1 MHACSD
7 ATFMSV
13 VVDLDVM
20 NKRESEGVSTDMEW
34 EWFRKFLMRHKRSLD
49 VSELVTDASFVVQKL
64 VKDVKGIYSFNLF
77 LNALT

>member
-1 MHACSD
+1 
-7 ATFMSV
+7 
-13 VVDLDVM
+13 
-20 NKRESEGVSTDMEW
+20 
-34 EWFRKFLMRHKRSLD
+34 MRHKRSLD